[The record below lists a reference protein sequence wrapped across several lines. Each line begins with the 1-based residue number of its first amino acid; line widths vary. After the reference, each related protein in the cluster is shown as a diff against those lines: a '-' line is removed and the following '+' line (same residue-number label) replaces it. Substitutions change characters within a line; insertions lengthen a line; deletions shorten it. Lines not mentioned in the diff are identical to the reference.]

1 LTTSDR
7 GCHSH
12 STNYTGFRFGAI
24 EAESDVDSLRPPLS
38 RVPDAVCQ
46 LKLVSMKTARNQASS
61 GWSFWRRLVTAAAI
75 YALVV
80 QPLLLAIAGTQLAQA
95 SALDDV
101 SLSQLCLHQAD
112 GSPAAP
118 ADQQQKHSA
127 DSHCLLCFAGA
138 FHLLGVPDP
147 TAVSLFGAEMRRLRQ
162 SERPF
167 GLTASSRYSLACPRG
182 PPLDA

>member
-1 LTTSDR
+1 MTTSDR

-12 STNYTGFRFGAI
+12 GTNYTHLWFGAF
-24 EAESDVDSLRPPLS
+24 AVRRLSVRPGI
-38 RVPDAVCQ
+38 RQ
-46 LKLVSMKTARNQASS
+46 YKLVTMRTARNQVTLGLA
-61 GWSFWRRLVTAAAI
+61 FWRRLVTAVAI
-75 YALVV
+75 SALVM
-80 QPLLLAIAGTQLAQA
+80 QPLLFAIAGTQLAQA

-118 ADQQQKHSA
+118 ADQQQKHST

-138 FHLLGVPDP
+138 FHLLGASDP
-147 TAVSLFGAEMRRLRQ
+147 TAVSLVGPEMRKLRQ
-162 SERPF
+162 SARPF

-182 PPLDA
+182 PPLNA

>member
-1 LTTSDR
+1 MTTSDR

-12 STNYTGFRFGAI
+12 VTNYTYLWFDAFAVR
-24 EAESDVDSLRPPLS
+24 RLS
-38 RVPDAVCQ
+38 VRAGIRQ
-46 LKLVSMKTARNQASS
+46 YKLVSMRTARNQVTS
-61 GWSFWRRLVTAAAI
+61 GLAFWRRLVAAAAI

-118 ADQQQKHSA
+118 ADQQQKRSA

-138 FHLLGVPDP
+138 FHLLGAPDP
-147 TAVSLFGAEMRRLRQ
+147 TAVSLVGPQMRKLRQ

-167 GLTASSRYSLACPRG
+167 GLTAFSRYSLACPRG
-182 PPLDA
+182 PPLNA